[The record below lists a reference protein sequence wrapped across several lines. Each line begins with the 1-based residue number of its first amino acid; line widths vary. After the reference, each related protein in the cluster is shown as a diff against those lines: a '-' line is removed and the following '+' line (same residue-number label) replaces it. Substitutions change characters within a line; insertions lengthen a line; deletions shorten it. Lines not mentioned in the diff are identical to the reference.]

1 LNQRLFITRKILVV
15 ITFFVICN
23 IFLSEIREG
32 FSFENSNFD
41 TMDIDEILQEPGSE
55 NLHYLFG
62 KTTTWFESFEIE
74 GTSIVFDEQG
84 NSYFTGTILTD
95 FIGNS
100 DIIIGKLNSTGTIE
114 WIAIYD
120 YNTTDMAY
128 DLCFNEATD
137 LLYIIGSTA
146 NISRASY
153 TDFLI
158 GCYDATSGLEIWNNT
173 FGIENY
179 HEIGYSIEI
188 FENKLY
194 IAGIGT
200 EYIDFNSNIILAC
213 FDSLTGYDIWVKN
226 YNSEIYEYAPKLI
239 LDSNTEEIYF
249 VFNSKIDQNETQYN
263 QYSIQKLTLE
273 GNQIWEINSSLEDN
287 IILNDFSIET
297 TNNLLVIVGEILNSE
312 ISTFKDTVIISYN
325 LTGNEKARIT
335 YGSVESNEVGL
346 TIAIVESEKIIIA
359 GYSTSDFFN
368 HDVAFMTKFDST
380 GKVIWS
386 GKNEKH
392 LRSRV
397 NSLAVN
403 NAGFIVT
410 AGFAEGKY
418 DYIFQRL
425 FIGLTID
432 EDDDNLSNFWEE
444 EIGTNPTLFDTDQ
457 DGFSDGQEFLHN
469 TDPLDKFSNT
479 NNRRIMFGFSIAFT
493 LLIIIIFLIIN
504 FFAKNKSSEETTT
517 IVKIYDK
524 ITSKLKRKKEQNVI
538 D

>member
-1 LNQRLFITRKILVV
+1 MS
-15 ITFFVICN
+15 
-23 IFLSEIREG
+23 LSEIREG
-32 FSFENSNFD
+32 SSFSNSGLR
-41 TMDIDEILQEPGSE
+41 TIAIDEILQEPGSK

-62 KTTTWFESFEIE
+62 KTTTWLESFEIE

-95 FIGNS
+95 FLGNS

-120 YNTTDMAY
+120 YNTNDMAY
-128 DLCFNEATD
+128 DLCFNDATD
-137 LLYIIGSTA
+137 LLYIVGSTA

-179 HEIGYSIEI
+179 NEIGYSIEI

-200 EYIDFNSNIILAC
+200 EYIDLNSNIILAC
-213 FDSLTGYDIWVKN
+213 FDSLTGLDIWVKN
-226 YNSEIYEYAPKLI
+226 YSSEIYYYAPKLI

-249 VFNSKIDQNETQYN
+249 VFNSEIDQNETQYN

-273 GNQIWEINSSLEDN
+273 GNLIWEINSSLEDN
-287 IILNDFSIET
+287 IILNDFSIEIA
-297 TNNLLVIVGEILNSE
+297 NNLLVIVGEISDSE
-312 ISTFKDTVIISYN
+312 ISTFKDTIIISYD

-335 YGSVESNEVGL
+335 YGSAESDEVGL
-346 TIAIVESEKIIIA
+346 TISIVESEKIIIA

-368 HDVAFMTKFDST
+368 QDVAFMTKFDST

-386 GKNEKH
+386 GKNDKH

-397 NSLAVN
+397 NNLAVN
-403 NAGFIVT
+403 NAGF
-410 AGFAEGKY
+410 AEKRH

-425 FIGLTID
+425 FIGFTID

-444 EIGTNPTLFDTDQ
+444 EIGTDPTLFDTDQ

-469 TDPLDKFSNT
+469 TDPLDKFSNID
-479 NNRRIMFGFSIAFT
+479 NRRILFSFSIAFT
-493 LLIIIIFLIIN
+493 FLIIIIFLVIN
-504 FFAKNKSSEETTT
+504 FFVKNKGREETST

-524 ITSKLKRKKEQNVI
+524 IASKLKRKKRTER